1 MGTLGTFIDILAIVF
16 SRIITDKPI
25 AIVTTTLILQPGR
38 YGIRY
43 QVETA
48 LLALVCTK
56 LTLVLV
62 VTSNAIG
69 VEDKSIFA
77 FAFSFGGGTLE
88 IAADLAATSVVDVA
102 LVGSR

>member
-1 MGTLGTFIDILAIVF
+1 MFF
-16 SRIITDKPI
+16 SRIIADKLI
-25 AIVTTTLILQPGR
+25 AIITSTLILQPGC

-48 LLALVCTK
+48 LLTLVCTK

-69 VEDKSIFA
+69 VKDKSIFA
-77 FAFSFGGGTLE
+77 FAFPFGGGPLKIT
-88 IAADLAATSVVDVA
+88 ADLAATSVVDVA

>member
-1 MGTLGTFIDILAIVF
+1 
-16 SRIITDKPI
+16 
-25 AIVTTTLILQPGR
+25 
-38 YGIRY
+38 
-43 QVETA
+43 
-48 LLALVCTK
+48 VCTK

-69 VEDKSIFA
+69 VKDESIFA
-77 FAFSFGGGTLE
+77 FAFSFGGGPLE